1 MHQDRYSKDA
11 CGMSSSSD
19 GTCPVQ
25 ANRRFACLRL
35 RLRLPKGR
43 GGGGGGEGYLYDT
56 ISDTNYYP
64 KLTRKGGHHED

>member
-1 MHQDRYSKDA
+1 MGSSLPVYSLTDSEILSFMHQDRYSKDA

-43 GGGGGGEGYLYDT
+43 GGGGEG
-56 ISDTNYYP
+56 
-64 KLTRKGGHHED
+64 